1 MNLPELPLAT
11 DQAHAVDL
19 HRLPA
24 AILANA
30 QRPEEALNH
39 LADLLTKIKSALDA
53 ARDNDAF
60 VGRSVQVTFNVTA
73 IPNALATLIRTYLL
87 SLGYT
92 VSAASDT
99 LTISW

>member
-1 MNLPELPLAT
+1 MPLPQLPLAIEQQ
-11 DQAHAVDL
+11 QAIDL

-24 AILANA
+24 TIVANA
-30 QRPEEALNH
+30 QRPEDALNH
-39 LADLLTKIKSALDA
+39 LADLLNKIKIALEA
-53 ARDNDAF
+53 AQNNDAF

-73 IPNALATLIRTYLL
+73 IPNALATLIRTYLQ

-92 VSAASDT
+92 VTALNDT